1 MNDRSGESTMMT
13 RQSIQTGSRLR
24 RPVRNSL
31 ALATAIALSG
41 LAVEAQAFQFGDQ
54 SGFSGQVNTTIGYGI
69 GWRTEDA
76 ADDLIGK
83 AQFNPL
89 VSALGNGSQAQRDA
103 RGRYSVNGDDGD
115 LAYSKWSP
123 ISNAVNAT
131 IEISMN
137 YGPNWG
143 GFVRAYGFYDFE
155 NNDRDNLSKSAKNRV
170 GTQSRV
176 LDAFV
181 FHNFTAGDRQGTIRL
196 GQQVVSWGEST
207 FIQGGINAIN
217 PVDVS
222 KLRVAGAEL
231 KQAFLPVNM
240 IWGSYNFTENFSA
253 EAVYLLDFKRTDPD
267 PVGSFFSTNDFAV
280 IGGRYVML
288 NFGTVP
294 QPVINPDL
302 YDDVC
307 GAGNYGASDTDLPLA
322 LVAAGCSAAFP
333 RSKTQDP
340 KKSGQ
345 GGFALRYLA
354 PGLNNTEFGFY
365 ALNYHSRV
373 PLISGIS
380 VTGQAPNTGSYYTE
394 YPEDIHLF
402 GVSFNTQLE
411 ASGIALQGELSYRPN
426 QPFQVDDVELLFA
439 GLSPL
444 NVLLPQPYLHFIS
457 QLGQYGPGEN
467 IRGYERHKITQLQ
480 FTATKVFG
488 PGNLFGANQLALVG
502 EVGFTDV
509 DLPDNLRFN
518 GDGTDTG
525 GGPDVTNGGGRNPIT
540 QAGGFPTDFSWGYR
554 LAMRADYNNLWGTP
568 VNLSPRIAFN
578 HDVKGY
584 TPGPGGS
591 FVEGRKSVTIGAEAN
606 YLSQWVF
613 DVAYTNFFGG
623 GSYNLIHDRDF
634 VQIAARYSF

>member
-1 MNDRSGESTMMT
+1 MSPARGNHMT
-13 RQSIQTGSRLR
+13 RITHNPTGMRVR
-24 RPVRNSL
+24 RPARNVL
-31 ALATAIALSG
+31 ALATALALAG
-41 LAVEAQAFQFGDQ
+41 LAGQAQALQFGDQ
-54 SGFSGQVNTTIGYGI
+54 DGFYGTVNTTIGYGI
-69 GWRTEDA
+69 GWRTQDA
-76 ADDLIGK
+76 DDDLIGK

-89 VSALGNGSQAQRDA
+89 VSALGLGTTAQRAA

-115 LAYSKWSP
+115 LAYDKWSP
-123 ISNAVNAT
+123 ISNAVTAT
-131 IEISMN
+131 VELTLN
-137 YGPNWG
+137 YGPDWG
-143 GFVRAYGFYDFE
+143 AFVRGYGFYDFE
-155 NNDRDNLSKSAKNRV
+155 NNDRDNLSRAAKNRV
-170 GTQSRV
+170 GTQSRI

-181 FHNFTAGDRQGTIRL
+181 FHNFDIADREATLRV

-207 FIQGGINAIN
+207 FIQGGINSIN

-231 KQAFLPVNM
+231 KNAFLPVNM
-240 IWGSYNFTENFSA
+240 IWGSYTFTDNFSA
-253 EAVYLLDFKRTDPD
+253 ELLYMFDFRRTDPD
-267 PVGSFFSTNDFAV
+267 PVGTYFSTNDFAV

-302 YDDVC
+302 YDEVC
-307 GAGNYGASDTDLPLA
+307 RGGNFGASDAGLPA
-322 LVAAGCSAAFP
+322 NLVAAGCSAAFP
-333 RSKTQDP
+333 RSKTRDP
-340 KKSGQ
+340 KDGGQ

-354 PGLNNTEFGFY
+354 SGLNNTEFGFY

-380 VTGQAPNTGSYYTE
+380 VTGQAPNTGSYFTE
-394 YPEDIHLF
+394 YPENIHLF
-402 GVSFNTQLE
+402 GVSFNSQLE

-444 NVLLPQPYLHFIS
+444 NVLLPQPYLRFIS
-457 QLGQYGPGEN
+457 QLGQYGPGEE
-467 IRGYERHKITQLQ
+467 IRGYERHKIAQLQ

-488 PGNLFGANQLALVG
+488 PGNWMNSDQLALVG
-502 EVGFTDV
+502 EVGFTNV

-525 GGPDVTNGGGRNPIT
+525 GGPDVNTGSGRNPIT
-540 QAGGFPTDFSWGYR
+540 QVGGFPTRFSWGYR

-578 HDVKGY
+578 HDVNG
-584 TPGPGGS
+584 TSPGPGGN
-591 FVEGRKSVTIGAEAN
+591 FLEGRKSVTVGAEAN

>member
-1 MNDRSGESTMMT
+1 MMT
-13 RQSIQTGSRLR
+13 CKHIPTGSRSN
-24 RPVRNSL
+24 RPVRSAL
-31 ALATAIALSG
+31 AIATAIALAG
-41 LAVEAQAFQFGDQ
+41 IAGHVHAFQFGDTD
-54 SGFSGQVNTTIGYGI
+54 GFYGNVNTTIGYGI
-69 GWRTEDA
+69 GWRTQDP

-83 AQFNPL
+83 AQFDPT
-89 VSALGNGSQAQRDA
+89 VSALGLGSDAQRRA

-115 LAYSKWSP
+115 LAYEKWDP
-123 ISNAVNAT
+123 ISNAVT
-131 IEISMN
+131 VSVEISAN

-155 NNDRDNLSKSAKNRV
+155 NNDRDNLSRAAKNRV
-170 GTQSRV
+170 GTQTRV

-181 FHNFTAGDRQGTIRL
+181 FHNFNAGGRQGTVRV

-231 KQAFLPVNM
+231 KQAFLPLHM
-240 IWGSYNFTENFSA
+240 IWGSYNLTDNLSM
-253 EAVYLLDFKRTDPD
+253 EALYMFDFRSTDPD
-267 PVGSFFSTNDFAV
+267 PVGTYFSTNDFAV

-302 YDDVC
+302 YPTVC
-307 GAGNYGASDTDLPLA
+307 EQGNLGASDTGLPTA

-333 RSKTQDP
+333 RSKTRDP
-340 KKSGQ
+340 SKSGQ
-345 GGFALRYLA
+345 GGFAFRYLA
-354 PGLNNTEFGFY
+354 ENFNNTEFGFY

-373 PLISGIS
+373 PLISGIA
-380 VTGQAPNTGSYYTE
+380 VIGQAPNTGSYFTE
-394 YPEDIHLF
+394 YPEDIRMY
-402 GVSFNTQLE
+402 GVSFNTQMQ
-411 ASGIALQGELSYRPN
+411 STGIALQGELSYRPN
-426 QPFQVDDVELLFA
+426 QPFQIDDVELLFA

-444 NVLLPQPYLHFIS
+444 NVLIPQPYLRFVS
-457 QLGQYGPGEN
+457 QLGQYGPGEE
-467 IRGYERHKITQLQ
+467 IRGYERHKLAQLQ

-488 PGNLFGANQLALVG
+488 PGNWLGSDQLALVG
-502 EVGFTDV
+502 EVGFTHV

-525 GGPDVTNGGGRNPIT
+525 GGPDVNTGSGRNPIT
-540 QAGGFPTDFSWGYR
+540 QVEGFPTKFSWGYR
-554 LAMRADYNNLWGTP
+554 LAMRADYTNVFGTP
-568 VNLSPRIAFN
+568 FNVSPRVAFN
-578 HDVKGY
+578 HDVNGS

-591 FVEGRKSVTIGAEAN
+591 FVEDRKSVTIGAESN
-606 YLSQWVF
+606 YLSRWVF

-634 VQIAARYSF
+634 VQVSARYSF

>member
-1 MNDRSGESTMMT
+1 MT
-13 RQSIQTGSRLR
+13 RITQLPTGPRAR
-24 RPVRNSL
+24 RPVPKALAVATLL
-31 ALATAIALSG
+31 ALAGIGSQ
-41 LAVEAQAFQFGDQ
+41 AQAIQFGDQ
-54 SGFSGQVNTTIGYGI
+54 DGFHGSVNTTIGWGI
-69 GWRTEDA
+69 GWRTQDA
-76 ADDLIGK
+76 DPDLIGK
-83 AQFNPL
+83 AHYNPL
-89 VSALGNGSQAQRDA
+89 VSALGLGSEAQRAA

-115 LAYSKWSP
+115 LAYDQWSP
-123 ISNAVNAT
+123 ISNAINANV
-131 IEISMN
+131 ELSLN
-137 YGPNWG
+137 YGSDWG
-143 GFVRAYGFYDFE
+143 AFVRAYGFYDFE
-155 NNDRDNLSKSAKNRV
+155 NNDRDTLSKSAKNRV
-170 GTQSRV
+170 GTQSRI

-181 FHNFTAGDRQGTIRL
+181 FHNFTLAEREGTIRV

-231 KQAFLPVNM
+231 KNAFLPVNM
-240 IWGSYNFTENFSA
+240 LWTSYTFTDNFSA
-253 EAVYLLDFKRTDPD
+253 ELVYLADFRRTDPD
-267 PVGSFFSTNDFAV
+267 PVGSYFSTNDFAV
-280 IGGRYVML
+280 MGGRYVML

-302 YDDVC
+302 YEDVC
-307 GAGNYGASDTDLPLA
+307 FGANYGASDTGLPTA

-333 RSKTQDP
+333 RSKTRDP

-354 PGLNNTEFGFY
+354 TDLNNTEFGFY
-365 ALNYHSRV
+365 ALNYHSRL
-373 PLISGIS
+373 PLISGIA
-380 VTGQAPNTGSYYTE
+380 VTGQAPQTGSYFTE
-394 YPEDIHLF
+394 YPENIHLF

-444 NVLLPQPYLHFIS
+444 NALLPQPYLRFIS
-457 QLGQYGPGEN
+457 QLGQYAPGEE
-467 IRGYERHKITQLQ
+467 IRGYERHKIAQLQ
-480 FTATKVFG
+480 FTGTKVLG
-488 PGNLFGANQLALVG
+488 PGNFLGSDQLALVG
-502 EVGFTDV
+502 EVGFTHV

-525 GGPDVTNGGGRNPIT
+525 GGPDVNTGSGRNPIT
-540 QAGGFPTDFSWGYR
+540 QVGGFPTRFSWGYR
-554 LAMRADYNNLWGTP
+554 LAMRADYNNIWGTP

-578 HDVKGY
+578 HDVNGI

-591 FVEGRKSVTIGAEAN
+591 FLEGRKSVTIGAEAN
-606 YLSQWVF
+606 YLNQWVF

-623 GSYNLIHDRDF
+623 GNFNLIHDRDF

>member
-1 MNDRSGESTMMT
+1 MT
-13 RQSIQTGSRLR
+13 RNTLIPTGRRLR
-24 RPVRNSL
+24 APVRN
-31 ALATAIALSG
+31 ALAMATLLAFAG
-41 LAVEAQAFQFGDQ
+41 LAGTAQALEFGDQ
-54 SGFSGQVNTTIGYGI
+54 DGFHGSVNTTIGWGMA
-69 GWRTEDA
+69 WRTEDA

-83 AQFNPL
+83 AQFDPT
-89 VSALGNGSQAQRDA
+89 VSALGLGSAAQRAA
-103 RGRYSVNGDDGD
+103 RGRYSVNGDDGN
-115 LAYSKWSP
+115 LAYDQWSP
-123 ISNAVNAT
+123 ISNAINAT
-131 IEISMN
+131 VELSLR
-137 YGPNWG
+137 YGANWG
-143 GFVRAYGFYDFE
+143 AFVRGYGFYDFE
-155 NNDRDNLSKSAKNRV
+155 NNDRDDLSRAAKNRV
-170 GTQSRV
+170 GTQTRI

-181 FHNFTAGDRQGTIRL
+181 FHNFSLAEREGTIRL

-231 KQAFLPVNM
+231 KNAFLPVHM
-240 IWGSYNFTENFSA
+240 LWSSYTFTDNFSG
-253 EAVYLLDFKRTDPD
+253 ELVYLFDFRRTDPD
-267 PVGSFFSTNDFAV
+267 PVGSYFSTNDFAV
-280 IGGRYVML
+280 MGGRYVML

-302 YDDVC
+302 YDEVC
-307 GAGNYGASDTDLPLA
+307 GLGNYAASDTSLPLA

-333 RSKTQDP
+333 RTATRNP

-354 PGLNNTEFGFY
+354 EGLNNTEFGFY

-380 VTGQAPNTGSYYTE
+380 VVNSAPSSGSFFTE
-394 YPEDIHLF
+394 YPENIHLF

-411 ASGIALQGELSYRPN
+411 STGIALQGELSYRPN
-426 QPFQVDDVELLFA
+426 QPFQIDDVELLFA

-444 NVLLPQPYLHFIS
+444 NVLLPQPYLRFYS
-457 QLGQYGPGEN
+457 QLGQYGPGEE
-467 IRGYERHKITQLQ
+467 IRGYERHKIAQLQ
-480 FTATKVFG
+480 FTATKVLG
-488 PGNLFGANQLALVG
+488 PGNFLGSDQLAMVG
-502 EVGFTDV
+502 EVGFTHV

-525 GGPDVTNGGGRNPIT
+525 GGPDVNTGSGRNPIT
-540 QAGGFPTDFSWGYR
+540 QVGGFPTRFSWGYR
-554 LAMRADYNNLWGTP
+554 LAMRADYNNVWGTP

-578 HDVKGY
+578 HDVNGI

-591 FVEGRKSVTIGAEAN
+591 FLDGRKSVTIGAEAN
-606 YLSQWVF
+606 YLNRWVF
-613 DVAYTNFFGG
+613 DLAYTNFFGG
-623 GSYNLIHDRDF
+623 GHFNLIHDRDF

>member
-1 MNDRSGESTMMT
+1 MT
-13 RQSIQTGSRLR
+13 NTTSIPAGSRSR
-24 RPVRNSL
+24 RPARKL
-31 ALATAIALSG
+31 LCLATAFALAG
-41 LAVEAQAFQFGDQ
+41 IGTQAQAFQFGDQ
-54 SGFSGQVNTTIGYGI
+54 DGFNGTINTTIGYGI

-76 ADDLIGK
+76 DDDLIGK

-89 VSALGNGSQAQRDA
+89 VSALGLGSPAQRA
-103 RGRYSVNGDDGD
+103 AQGRYSVNGDDGD
-115 LAYSKWSP
+115 LAYDKWSP
-123 ISNAVNAT
+123 ISNAVTAT
-131 IEISMN
+131 VELTLN
-137 YGPNWG
+137 YGSDWG
-143 GFVRAYGFYDFE
+143 AFVRGYGFYDFE
-155 NNDRDNLSKSAKNRV
+155 NNDRDNLSNAAKNRV
-170 GTQSRV
+170 GTQSRI

-181 FHNFTAGDRQGTIRL
+181 FHNFTIADREATVRL

-231 KQAFLPVNM
+231 KQAFLPVHM
-240 IWGSYNFTENFSA
+240 LWTSYTFTDNFSA
-253 EAVYLLDFKRTDPD
+253 EALYMLDFRSTDPD
-267 PVGSFFSTNDFAV
+267 PVGTYFSTNDFAV

-294 QPVINPDL
+294 QPVINSDL
-302 YDDVC
+302 FDEVC
-307 GAGNYGASDTDLPLA
+307 RQGNFAASDTGLPA
-322 LVAAGCSAAFP
+322 NLVAAGCSAAFP
-333 RSKTQDP
+333 RVATRDP

-354 PGLNNTEFGFY
+354 TGLNNTEFGFY

-373 PLISGIS
+373 PLISGIA
-380 VTGQAPNTGSYYTE
+380 VTSSAVTSGAYFTE

-444 NVLLPQPYLHFIS
+444 NAIIPQPYLRFNS
-457 QLGQYGPGEN
+457 QLGQFAPGEE
-467 IRGYERHKITQLQ
+467 IRGYERHKLTQLQ

-488 PGNLFGANQLALVG
+488 PGNWFGSDQLALVG
-502 EVGFTDV
+502 ETAFTQV
-509 DLPDNLRFN
+509 DLADNLRYN

-525 GGPDVTNGGGRNPIT
+525 GGGDVLSGVGRNPIT
-540 QAGGFPTDFSWGYR
+540 QVGGFPTRFSWGYR
-554 LAMRADYNNLWGTP
+554 LAMRADYNNFLGTP

-578 HDVKGY
+578 HDVNG
-584 TPGPGGS
+584 TSPGPGGN
-591 FVEGRKSVTIGAEAN
+591 FIEDRKSVTIGAEAN

-613 DVAYTNFFGG
+613 DIAYTNFFGA
-623 GSYNLIHDRDF
+623 GSFNLINDRDF

>member
-1 MNDRSGESTMMT
+1 MSPARGIHMT
-13 RQSIQTGSRLR
+13 RNKHIPTGR
-24 RPVRNSL
+24 RTRGPARNLLAVSTAF
-31 ALATAIALSG
+31 ALAAIG
-41 LAVEAQAFQFGDQ
+41 GQAAAFEFGDQ
-54 SGFSGQVNTTIGYGI
+54 DGFHGNVNTTIGYGI

-76 ADDLIGK
+76 DDDLIGK
-83 AQFNPL
+83 AQFNPT
-89 VSALGNGSQAQRDA
+89 VSALGLGSAAQRA
-103 RGRYSVNGDDGD
+103 ATGRYSVNGDDGD
-115 LAYSKWSP
+115 LAYDKWSP

-131 IEISMN
+131 VELSLN
-137 YGPNWG
+137 YGADWG
-143 GFVRAYGFYDFE
+143 AFVRGYGFYDFE
-155 NNDRDNLSKSAKNRV
+155 NNDRDNLSKAAKNRV
-170 GTQSRV
+170 GTQSRI

-181 FHNFTAGDRQGTIRL
+181 FHNFSIAEREGNVRV

-231 KQAFLPVNM
+231 KNAFLPVNM
-240 IWGSYNFTENFSA
+240 LWTSYNFSDTFSA
-253 EAVYLLDFKRTDPD
+253 EFVYLFDFRRTDPD
-267 PVGSFFSTNDFAV
+267 PVGTYFSTNDFAV

-302 YDDVC
+302 YEEVC
-307 GAGNYGASDTDLPLA
+307 RGANYGASDTGLPA
-322 LVAAGCSAAFP
+322 NLVAAGCSAAFP
-333 RSKTQDP
+333 RSKTRDP
-340 KKSGQ
+340 KDSGQ

-354 PGLNNTEFGFY
+354 EGLNNTEFGFY

-380 VTGQAPNTGSYYTE
+380 VTGQAPNTGSYFTE
-394 YPEDIHLF
+394 YPENIHLF
-402 GVSFNTQLE
+402 GISFNSQLE
-411 ASGIALQGELSYRPN
+411 ATGIALQGELSYRPN

-444 NVLLPQPYLHFIS
+444 NVLIPQPYLRFVS
-457 QLGQYGPGEN
+457 QLGSYGPGEE
-467 IRGYERHKITQLQ
+467 IRGYERHKIAQLQ
-480 FTATKVFG
+480 FTGTKVFG
-488 PGNLFGANQLALVG
+488 PGNWLGSDQLALVG
-502 EVGFTDV
+502 EVGFTHV

-525 GGPDVTNGGGRNPIT
+525 GGPDVNTGSGRNPIT
-540 QAGGFPTDFSWGYR
+540 QPGGFPTRFSWGYR

-568 VNLSPRIAFN
+568 INLSPRIAFN
-578 HDVKGY
+578 HDVNGT

-591 FVEGRKSVTIGAEAN
+591 FLDGRKSVTLGAEAN
-606 YLSQWVF
+606 YLSRWVF
-613 DVAYTNFFGG
+613 DIAYTNFFGG

>member
-1 MNDRSGESTMMT
+1 MT
-13 RQSIQTGSRLR
+13 IRKHFPAGHGMRT
-24 RPVRNSL
+24 PARNTL
-31 ALATAIALSG
+31 ALATALALAG
-41 LAVEAQAFQFGDQ
+41 FAGQAQAFNFGD
-54 SGFSGQVNTTIGYGI
+54 SDGFYGTVNTTIGYGI
-69 GWRTEDA
+69 GWRTQDP

-83 AQFNPL
+83 AQFNPM
-89 VSALGNGSQAQRDA
+89 VSALGLGSDAQRAA

-115 LAYSKWSP
+115 LAYGKWDP
-123 ISNAVNAT
+123 ISNALNLTV
-131 IEISMN
+131 ELSLN

-143 GFVRAYGFYDFE
+143 AFVRGYGFYDFE
-155 NNDRDNLSKSAKNRV
+155 NNDRDDLSNAAKNRV
-170 GTQSRV
+170 GTQTRI

-181 FHNFTAGDRQGTIRL
+181 FHNFNAAGRQGTIRV

-240 IWGSYNFTENFSA
+240 LWGSYNLTDNLSM
-253 EAVYLLDFKRTDPD
+253 EALYLLDFRRTDPD
-267 PVGSFFSTNDFAV
+267 PVGTYFSTNDFAV

-302 YDDVC
+302 YNEVC
-307 GAGNYGASDTDLPLA
+307 VGGNYAASDADLPPA

-333 RSKTQDP
+333 RSKTRDP
-340 KKSGQ
+340 SKSGQ
-345 GGFALRYLA
+345 GGFAFRYLA
-354 PGLNNTEFGFY
+354 EGLNNTEFGFY

-373 PLISGIS
+373 PLISGIA
-380 VTGQAPNTGSYYTE
+380 VTGQAPQTGSYFTE
-394 YPEDIHLF
+394 YPEDIRMY
-402 GVSFNTQLE
+402 GVSFNTQLQ

-444 NVLLPQPYLHFIS
+444 NVLLPQPYLRFVS
-457 QLGQYGPGEN
+457 QLGQFGPGEE

-480 FTATKVFG
+480 LTATKVLG
-488 PGNLFGANQLALVG
+488 PGNFMGSDQLALVG

-509 DLPDNLRFN
+509 QLPDNLRFN

-525 GGPDVTNGGGRNPIT
+525 GGPDVNSGSGRNPIT
-540 QAGGFPTDFSWGYR
+540 QPGGFPTDFSWGYR

-568 VNLSPRIAFN
+568 FNVSPRLAFN

-591 FVEGRKSVTIGAEAN
+591 FVEGRKSVTIGAETT
-606 YLSQWVF
+606 YLNQWTF
-613 DVAYTNFFGG
+613 DIAYTNFFGG

>member
-1 MNDRSGESTMMT
+1 MT
-13 RQSIQTGSRLR
+13 TYAKIPAGSRMR
-24 RPVRNSL
+24 RPARNILAMATAL
-31 ALATAIALSG
+31 ALAG
-41 LAVEAQAFQFGDQ
+41 LGGQAQAIQFGDQ
-54 SGFSGQVNTTIGYGI
+54 DGFHGTINTTLGYGI
-69 GWRTEDA
+69 GWRTQDA
-76 ADDLIGK
+76 DDDLIGK
-83 AQFNPL
+83 AQFDPT
-89 VSALGNGSQAQRDA
+89 VSALGLGSAAQRAA
-103 RGRYSVNGDDGD
+103 RGRYSVNGDDGN
-115 LAYSKWSP
+115 LAFDQWSP
-123 ISNAVNAT
+123 ISNAVTAT
-131 IEISMN
+131 VELTLN
-137 YGPNWG
+137 YGPDWG
-143 GFVRAYGFYDFE
+143 AFVRAYGFYDFE
-155 NNDRDNLSKSAKNRV
+155 NNDRDDLSESAKNRV
-170 GTQSRV
+170 GTQSRI

-181 FHNFTAGDRQGTIRL
+181 FHNFDIANREATVRV

-207 FIQGGINAIN
+207 FIQGGINSIN

-240 IWGSYNFTENFSA
+240 IWGSYTFTDNFSA
-253 EAVYLLDFKRTDPD
+253 ELLYMFDFRRTDPD
-267 PVGSFFSTNDFAV
+267 PVGAYFSTNDFAV
-280 IGGRYVML
+280 MGGRYVML

-302 YDDVC
+302 YAEVC
-307 GAGNYGASDTDLPLA
+307 SGNFGASDTGLPA
-322 LVAAGCSAAFP
+322 NLVAAGCSAAFP
-333 RSKTQDP
+333 RSPTRDP

-354 PGLNNTEFGFY
+354 AGLNNTEFGFY

-380 VTGQAPNTGSYYTE
+380 VTGQAPNTGSFFTE

-402 GVSFNTQLE
+402 GISFNSQLE

-444 NVLLPQPYLHFIS
+444 NVLLPQPYLRFYS
-457 QLGQYGPGEN
+457 QLGQFGPGEE
-467 IRGYERHKITQLQ
+467 IRGYERHKIAQLQ

-488 PGNLFGANQLALVG
+488 PGNWLGSDQLALVG
-502 EVGFTDV
+502 EVGFTNV

-525 GGPDVTNGGGRNPIT
+525 GGPDVNSGSGRNPIT
-540 QAGGFPTDFSWGYR
+540 QPGGFPTDFSWGYR
-554 LAMRADYNNLWGTP
+554 VAMRADYNNVFGTA

-578 HDVKGY
+578 HDVNGT

-591 FVEGRKSVTIGAEAN
+591 FLEGRKSVTVGAEAN

-613 DVAYTNFFGG
+613 DIAYTNFFGG

>member
-1 MNDRSGESTMMT
+1 MT
-13 RQSIQTGSRLR
+13 KQTFQTVKRVR
-24 RPVRNSL
+24 RPVHNSL
-31 ALATAIALSG
+31 ALATAIALAG
-41 LAVEAQAFQFGDQ
+41 LAGQAQAFQFGNQD
-54 SGFSGQVNTTIGYGI
+54 GFYGQVNTTIGYGI

-76 ADDLIGK
+76 SDDLIGK
-83 AQFNPL
+83 AHFNPL
-89 VSALGNGSQAQRDA
+89 VSALGNGTQAQRDA
-103 RGRYSVNGDDGD
+103 RGRYSVNGDDGN

-131 IEISMN
+131 IEISAN

-155 NNDRDNLSKSAKNRV
+155 NNDRDNLSDAAKNRV
-170 GTQSRV
+170 GTQSRI

-240 IWGSYNFTENFSA
+240 LWTSYNFTENFSA
-253 EAVYLLDFKRTDPD
+253 EAVYMLDFKRTDPD

-302 YDDVC
+302 YDEVC
-307 GAGNYGASDTDLPLA
+307 RGGNYGASDSNLPPA

-333 RSKTQDP
+333 RSKTQTP
-340 KKSGQ
+340 KDSGQ

-354 PGLNNTEFGFY
+354 TGLNNTEFGFY

-380 VTGQAPNTGSYYTE
+380 VTGQSPSTGSYYTE

-402 GVSFNTQLE
+402 GLSFNTQLE

-444 NVLLPQPYLHFIS
+444 NAVLPQPYLHFIS
-457 QLGQYGPGEN
+457 QLGQFGPGEN
-467 IRGYERHKITQLQ
+467 IRGYERAKATQLQ

-488 PGNLFGANQLALVG
+488 PGNLFASDQLAMVA
-502 EVGFTDV
+502 EVGFTDIQ
-509 DLPDNLRFN
+509 LPGNLRFN

-525 GGPDVTNGGGRNPIT
+525 GGPDVNTGGGRNPMT
-540 QAGGFPTDFSWGYR
+540 QPGGFPTDFSWGYR
-554 LAMRADYNNLWGTP
+554 LAMRADYNNIWGTP

-578 HDVKGY
+578 HDVNGI

-591 FVEGRKSVTIGAEAN
+591 FLEGRKSVTIGAEAN
-606 YLSQWVF
+606 YLSKWVF

>member
-1 MNDRSGESTMMT
+1 MMT
-13 RQSIQTGSRLR
+13 TQMKKTGSRMHK
-24 RPVRNSL
+24 PVLNSL
-31 ALATAIALSG
+31 ALATALALSG
-41 LAVEAQAFQFGDQ
+41 MATQAQAFQFGDQ
-54 SGFSGQVNTTIGYGI
+54 DGFYGQVNTTIGYGI
-69 GWRTEDA
+69 GWRTEDPS
-76 ADDLIGK
+76 DDLIGK

-89 VSALGNGSQAQRDA
+89 VSALGNGTQAQREA

-115 LAYSKWSP
+115 LAYKKWSP

-137 YGPNWG
+137 YGPDWG

-155 NNDRDNLSKSAKNRV
+155 NNDRDNISKAAKNRV
-170 GTQSRV
+170 GTQSRI

-240 IWGSYNFTENFSA
+240 IWASYNFTENFSG
-253 EAVYLLDFKRTDPD
+253 EMVYLLDFKRTDPD
-267 PVGSFFSTNDFAV
+267 PVGTYFSTNDFAV

-302 YDDVC
+302 YDEVC
-307 GAGNYGASDTDLPLA
+307 GRGNYGASDADLPQS

-333 RSKTQDP
+333 RSKTQMPSD
-340 KKSGQ
+340 SGQ

-354 PGLNNTEFGFY
+354 PGLGNTEFGFY

-380 VTGQAPNTGSYYTE
+380 VTGQSPSTGSYYTS
-394 YPEDIHLF
+394 YPEDIRMF
-402 GVSFNTQLE
+402 GLSFNTQLE
-411 ASGIALQGELSYRPN
+411 GSGIALQGELSYRPN
-426 QPFQVDDVELLFA
+426 QPFQIDDVELLFA

-444 NVLLPQPYLHFIS
+444 NALLPQPYLRFVS
-457 QLGQYGPGEN
+457 QLGEYGPGEN
-467 IRGYERHKITQLQ
+467 IRGYERHKLTQLQ

-488 PGNLFGANQLALVG
+488 PGNILGSDQLALVG

-525 GGPDVTNGGGRNPIT
+525 GGPDVNTGGGRNPIT
-540 QAGGFPTDFSWGYR
+540 QVGGFPTNFSWGYR
-554 LAMRADYNNLWGTP
+554 LAARADYNNVWGTP

-578 HDVKGY
+578 HDVNGT

-591 FVEGRKSVTIGAEAN
+591 FLEGRKSVTIGAEAN
-606 YLSQWVF
+606 YLSKWVF

>member
-1 MNDRSGESTMMT
+1 MT
-13 RQSIQTGSRLR
+13 IRKHFPAGHGMRT
-24 RPVRNSL
+24 PARNTL
-31 ALATAIALSG
+31 ALATALALAG
-41 LAVEAQAFQFGDQ
+41 FAGQAQAFNFGD
-54 SGFSGQVNTTIGYGI
+54 SDGFYGTVNTTIGYGI
-69 GWRTEDA
+69 GWRTQDPS
-76 ADDLIGK
+76 DDLIGK
-83 AQFNPL
+83 AHFNPM
-89 VSALGNGSQAQRDA
+89 VSALGLGTDAQRAA

-115 LAYSKWSP
+115 LAYGKWDP
-123 ISNAVNAT
+123 ISNALNLTV
-131 IEISMN
+131 ELSLN

-143 GFVRAYGFYDFE
+143 AFVRGYGFYDFE
-155 NNDRDNLSKSAKNRV
+155 NNDRDDLSNAAKNRV
-170 GTQSRV
+170 GTQTRI

-181 FHNFTAGDRQGTIRL
+181 FHNFNAGGRQGTIRV

-240 IWGSYNFTENFSA
+240 LWGSYNLTDNLSM
-253 EAVYLLDFKRTDPD
+253 EALYLLDFRRTDPD
-267 PVGSFFSTNDFAV
+267 PVGTYFSTNDFAV

-302 YDDVC
+302 YNEVC
-307 GAGNYGASDTDLPLA
+307 VGGNYAASDADLPPA

-333 RSKTQDP
+333 RSKTRDP
-340 KKSGQ
+340 SKSGQ
-345 GGFALRYLA
+345 GGFAFRYLA
-354 PGLNNTEFGFY
+354 EGLNNTEFGFY

-373 PLISGIS
+373 PLISGIA
-380 VTGQAPNTGSYYTE
+380 VTGQAPQTGSYFTE
-394 YPEDIHLF
+394 YPEDIRMY
-402 GVSFNTQLE
+402 GVSFNTQLQ

-444 NVLLPQPYLHFIS
+444 NVLLPQPYLRFVS
-457 QLGQYGPGEN
+457 QLGQFGPGEE

-480 FTATKVFG
+480 LTATKVLG
-488 PGNLFGANQLALVG
+488 PGNFMGSDQLALVG

-509 DLPDNLRFN
+509 QLPDNLRFN

-525 GGPDVTNGGGRNPIT
+525 GGPDVNSGSGRNPIT
-540 QAGGFPTDFSWGYR
+540 QPGGFPTDFSWGYR

-568 VNLSPRIAFN
+568 FNVSPRLAFN

-591 FVEGRKSVTIGAEAN
+591 FVEGRKSVTVGAETT
-606 YLSQWVF
+606 YLNQWTF
-613 DVAYTNFFGG
+613 DIAYTNFFGG